1 VADDLGE
8 KTEAPTPRRLA
19 EAREMGQVAKSQDLA
34 SAIQLIGAT
43 ILLIVIGAFIVGT
56 LARIMRRVLEDT
68 EAPELGA
75 VGGLAAEVALRGGL
89 VLAPILGVTLLLG
102 IIAHLVQVGP
112 LFTTRPLVPKLD
124 RLDPIAGLGRL
135 FSKKNLMKAVVN
147 SLKLIAVVGATWLVM
162 RGAIGEV
169 VSIPRLHLEGGL
181 MVLGKVL
188 AILAAVLLALLLI
201 LGVVDY
207 LYQRWQHHQDL
218 KMTKDSV
225 KDERKSMEGD
235 PKVKAARYRMAR
247 QIALQRI
254 NQAVPG
260 ADVVVTNPTHFAVA
274 LRYDEATMRAPR
286 VVAKGADYLAMRIRL
301 VAGVHAVPVVERPPL
316 ARALYA
322 GCEVGQEIP
331 AELYQAVAEV
341 LAFVY
346 RLEQEAA

>member
-1 VADDLGE
+1 
-8 KTEAPTPRRLA
+8 
-19 EAREMGQVAKSQDLA
+19 MGQIAKSQDLA
-34 SAIQLIGAT
+34 SAIQLIGSAL
-43 ILLIVIGAFIVGT
+43 LLIVVGAFIVGS
-56 LARIMRRVLEDT
+56 LGRIMRRVLEDT
-68 EAPELGA
+68 GLPDPVAL
-75 VGGLAAEVALRGGL
+75 GGLVQEIALRGGIA
-89 VLAPILGVTLLLG
+89 LAPVLGVALLLG
-102 IIAHLVQVGP
+102 FLSHYVQVGP

-124 RLDPIAGLGRL
+124 RLNPIAGLGRL
-135 FSKKNLMKAVVN
+135 FSRKNLMKAVVN
-147 SLKLIAVVGATWLVM
+147 SLKLILVVGATWLVM
-162 RGAIGEV
+162 RGAVGEV

-181 MVLGKVL
+181 IVLGKTL
-188 AILAAVLLALLLI
+188 AILAAVLLLLLLL

-207 LYQRWQHHQDL
+207 IYQRWQHQQDL

-322 GCEVGQEIP
+322 GCEVGQEVP